1 MIPQRNK
8 IVGMIQWTK
17 QHIILIFMMIIVSI
31 FIYFK
36 IILSYINTQATIM
49 NTKKPLK
56 IVVFDLDETIGY
68 FTELGIFWEALE
80 KFYGH
85 NLFDDNFFELMDIF
99 PEYLR
104 PNIIKILDIIHSKK
118 TCHKVI
124 LYTNNQGPKS
134 WVKMICDYFNKKLG
148 YTVFNT
154 IIAAYKV
161 NGKQIEPKRTSH
173 DKSVN
178 DLFNCSNLPSNTEVC
193 FIDDLYHP
201 LMDKDNVFYINIKPY
216 RYSMPYNEMASR
228 YYNRILIKK
237 NSDITEIKFV
247 NFIVS
252 YMERFNYMVIKKTKE
267 EENTDIVVSKKL
279 LSHLEDFLKRDRIT
293 TTRKKRNRRTKTMR
307 QEHK

>member
-1 MIPQRNK
+1 
-8 IVGMIQWTK
+8 
-17 QHIILIFMMIIVSI
+17 
-31 FIYFK
+31 
-36 IILSYINTQATIM
+36 M